1 MVKIGNIELFLAP
14 KVRVMIHNLSN
25 TPSICSTFMAEI
37 RDVEIQKDPM
47 RFRRNLER
55 ISEVIGYELSKQLA
69 YENAEVETPLG
80 TANVPLLKEQP
91 VLATILRAGL
101 GMHIGL
107 LNYFD
112 RAESAF
118 VSAYRKHTTP
128 EDFDVYV
135 EYMAAPAIDNKVL
148 IISDPML
155 ATGTSMA
162 LVYKALLQQGNP
174 KRVFVV
180 SAIATHDALDFLKR
194 QLPDRTEYFVG
205 AIDDELTA
213 ESYIV
218 PGLGDAGDLAY
229 GVKV

>member
-1 MVKIGNIELFLAP
+1 
-14 KVRVMIHNLSN
+14 MIHNLSESN
-25 TPSICSTFMAEI
+25 SIFQTFIAEL
-37 RDVEIQKDPM
+37 RDVEIQKDPL

-55 ISEVIGYELSKQLA
+55 VSEILGYELSKNLA
-69 YENAEVETPLG
+69 YTEREVETPLG
-80 TANVPLLKEQP
+80 SANIPLLKEQP

-101 GMHIGL
+101 GMHLGL

-128 EDFDVYV
+128 EDFDVFV
-135 EYMAAPAIDNKVL
+135 EYMAAPGIDGKDL

-162 LVYKALLQQGNP
+162 LVYKALMKQGTPRNI
-174 KRVFVV
+174 FIV
-180 SAIATHDALDFLKR
+180 SAIATPDALALLK
-194 QLPDRTEYFVG
+194 QKLPSKTHYFIG
-205 AIDDELTA
+205 AIDAELTA